1 MNDFELIQFKNDN
14 VELSVNVSPSED
26 TIWLS
31 AEQMALL
38 FDRDRSV
45 ILKHI
50 NNIYKDDELDVEST
64 CAKFAQVQIEG
75 ERQITRYINHYN
87 LDVIIPV
94 GYRVKSKNAIVF
106 RKWANSI
113 LREYLLKGYII
124 DENRTLVTN
133 ENYVN
138 LINRVDSID
147 SRLKIIENNELDYK
161 KEKLIVNGEIFDAIS
176 YLENIVSHAANKI
189 LLVDPYVDSKALNI
203 LKNTKEEVAIR
214 IISSKK
220 SKLSIEDIN
229 DFTKQYHINII
240 FNVDDDFHDRYLFID
255 DKVFHLGSSINY
267 LGNKIS
273 QIDEVLDEGIRNYLT
288 NRVEY

>member
-1 MNDFELIQFKNDN
+1 M
-14 VELSVNVSPSED
+14 
-26 TIWLS
+26 
-31 AEQMALL
+31 
-38 FDRDRSV
+38 
-45 ILKHI
+45 
-50 NNIYKDDELDVEST
+50 
-64 CAKFAQVQIEG
+64 
-75 ERQITRYINHYN
+75 
-87 LDVIIPV
+87 DVIIPV

-176 YLENIVSHAANKI
+176 YLENIVSHAVNKI

-220 SKLSIEDIN
+220 SKLSIGDIN